1 MEINGLPEM
10 PSEETGYLIADDGTT
25 YKISTDTL
33 KGTVVNNLTET
44 TTGKI
49 LDARQGRILNND
61 NTDNVAALISLNAII
76 DADISADKSM
86 QAFRL
91 PGTDTD
97 NKIPSNA
104 SDMLLMVTQTANDY
118 NRTTTVYTKLYTPAF
133 GTEKDVTLGGY
144 VNGSSYYRFTVK
156 ANPGGTNSVV
166 TSDTSYEGTIDTSD
180 LNLFRI
186 YDPNAE
192 L

>member
-10 PSEETGYLIADDGTT
+10 PTEENGYLIADDGTT
-25 YKISTDTL
+25 YKISTETL

-44 TTGKI
+44 TPGKI

-76 DADISADKSM
+76 DEDISADKSM

-104 SDMLLMVTQTANDY
+104 SDMLIMVIEKYDY
-118 NRTTTVYTKLYTPAF
+118 YTTPTHVFTKLYNPAF
-133 GTEKDVTLGGY
+133 GIGKDITVGGY
-144 VNGSSYYRFTVK
+144 KASSRYYRFTVN

-166 TSDTSYEGTIDTSD
+166 TSDTSCEGTIDTSD

>member
-10 PSEETGYLIADDGTT
+10 PSEENGYLIADDGTT

-133 GTEKDVTLGGY
+133 GIEKDVTLGGY

>member
-10 PSEETGYLIADDGTT
+10 PTEENGYLIADDGTT
-25 YKISTDTL
+25 YKISTETL

-44 TTGKI
+44 TPGKI

-76 DADISADKSM
+76 DEDISADKSM

-104 SDMLLMVTQTANDY
+104 SDMLIMVIEKYDY
-118 NRTTTVYTKLYTPAF
+118 YTTPTHVFTKLYNPAF
-133 GTEKDVTLGGY
+133 GTGKDITVGGY
-144 VNGSSYYRFTVK
+144 KASSRYYRFTVN

-166 TSDTSYEGTIDTSD
+166 TSDTSCEGTIDTSD